1 MITENKNQHKD
12 RKYGGLDNTVQQNHS
27 LDQEP
32 RDLEATKNA
41 NEEIEH
47 PVNNGG
53 VEASILDFDL
63 EEQWLAVRDEY
74 LAHYPDILESET
86 QYEKGSFNTIIENLA
101 KRRQRTTKEIH
112 TEIRDWNTKK

>member
-27 LDQEP
+27 LDQP
-32 RDLEATKNA
+32 LEDKESTNNLGEDVAQ
-41 NEEIEH
+41 

-101 KRRQRTTKEIH
+101 KRRQRTPKEIH
-112 TEIRDWNTKK
+112 TEIKNWNAKK

>member
-27 LDQEP
+27 LDQP
-32 RDLEATKNA
+32 LEDKESINNLGEDVAQ
-41 NEEIEH
+41 

-101 KRRQRTTKEIH
+101 KRRQRTTTEIH